1 MYVFAKWNIQCA
13 AYARLFLLG
22 IARLRLSLQAVN
34 VLMEGTPVG
43 LDVAVLQS
51 DLVSLRG
58 VLEVHDLHVWSISIG
73 RPALACHLVVCRRR
87 LLLQLLLNTCDFVF
101 VL

>member
-1 MYVFAKWNIQCA
+1 MRGADAEEWCCCVA
-13 AYARLFLLG
+13 AA
-22 IARLRLSLQAVN
+22 AAVAASQAVN
-34 VLMEGTPVG
+34 VLMEGTPLG

-73 RPALACHLVVCRRR
+73 RPALACHLVVCKLPAHG
-87 LLLQLLLNTCDFVF
+87 LLR
-101 VL
+101 

>member
-1 MYVFAKWNIQCA
+1 MQWVGVA
-13 AYARLFLLG
+13 AA
-22 IARLRLSLQAVN
+22 AVTSQAVN
-34 VLMEGTPVG
+34 VLMEGTPLG

-73 RPALACHLVVCRRR
+73 RPALACHLVVCKFPLHR
-87 LLLQLLLNTCDFVF
+87 F
-101 VL
+101 